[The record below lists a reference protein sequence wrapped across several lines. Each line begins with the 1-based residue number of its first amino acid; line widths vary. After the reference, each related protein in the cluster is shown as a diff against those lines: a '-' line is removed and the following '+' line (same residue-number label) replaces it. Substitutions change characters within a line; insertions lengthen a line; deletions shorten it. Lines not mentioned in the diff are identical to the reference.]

1 MAGLSSLD
9 WRRDVESKAAHLVLS
24 EFLEASLC
32 TSLQSLGALVSLHCV
47 LACTSRPLCARL
59 WLAGLVALAKLY
71 SLCVTTC
78 TGAESL
84 QGYNY
89 WDSPAPHTDKVP
101 LILLSIVVQQLVVQ
115 QLVGQRKEQ
124 SREWG
129 ALVGAA
135 TRKIEA

>member
-1 MAGLSSLD
+1 
-9 WRRDVESKAAHLVLS
+9 
-24 EFLEASLC
+24 
-32 TSLQSLGALVSLHCV
+32 
-47 LACTSRPLCARL
+47 
-59 WLAGLVALAKLY
+59 
-71 SLCVTTC
+71 
-78 TGAESL
+78 
-84 QGYNY
+84 
-89 WDSPAPHTDKVP
+89 VP